1 MADYSIATFLR
12 HFELKDNVDLYHYYF
27 KILEYCASEID
38 SSSLVLEENY
48 RHKAKKRMANQQIL
62 VVMALNE
69 RAQEIWSDCRYDKE
83 PIITC
88 LEWWID
94 IKHNQEMLS
103 VLPDLFIFKGV
114 VETLRDENR
123 VDCAIACLKAVVFTM
138 NSERE
143 DQKIYNLMLQLLCQV
158 LLLADQNLALRCFDT
173 AELLIELVT
182 DFGKKFAPTLVERYS
197 TKLHE

>member
-1 MADYSIATFLR
+1 M
-12 HFELKDNVDLYHYYF
+12 DLYHYYF

-48 RHKAKKRMANQQIL
+48 RNKAKKRMANQQIL

-69 RAQEIWSDCRYDKE
+69 KAQEIWSDCRYDKE

-158 LLLADQNLALRCFDT
+158 LLLADQNLALRYFDT